1 MQSMKDYSN
10 LNKTRSEIVRNA
22 LLASVGLFIFAI
34 GIYLTIQANIGVAPW
49 DVLNQGLTKR
59 IGISYG
65 TVMMVVSATVIIID
79 VLMKEPIGLGMVL
92 DTVIVGK
99 TVDLMNYLDLVPPRQ
114 SLWSGVL
121 LLILG
126 LLLLA
131 VGMRVYMALGLGCGP
146 RDTLLV
152 ALCKRFPKLSIGAL
166 NVIMWATV
174 TVIGYFLGGQVG
186 LGTVISVVCMGPLLN
201 TLCRM
206 THFNAADVVHQNLL
220 KTLQILFGKA

>member
-99 TVDLMNYLDLVPPRQ
+99 TVDLMTYLDLVPLRQ
-114 SLWSGVL
+114 SLWSGVVL
-121 LLILG
+121 LVFG

>member
-114 SLWSGVL
+114 SLWSGVVL
-121 LLILG
+121 LVFG

-131 VGMRVYMALGLGCGP
+131 VGMRIYMALGLGCGP

-220 KTLQILFGKA
+220 KTLQILFSKA

>member
-99 TVDLMNYLDLVPPRQ
+99 TVDLMTYLDLVPLRQ
-114 SLWSGVL
+114 SLWSGVVL
-121 LLILG
+121 LVFG

-131 VGMRVYMALGLGCGP
+131 VGMRIYMALGLGCGP

>member
-1 MQSMKDYSN
+1 MQDMKDYSN
-10 LNKTRSEIVRNA
+10 LNKTRKEIVRNA
-22 LLASVGLFIFAI
+22 LWASVGLFVFAV

-49 DVLNQGLTKR
+49 DVLNQGLAKR

-65 TVMMVVSATVIIID
+65 SVMMTVSATVIVID

-92 DTVIVGK
+92 DTIIVGK
-99 TVDLMNYLDLVPPRQ
+99 TVDLMNALDLVAPRQ

-121 LLILG
+121 LLLFG

-131 VGMRVYMALGLGCGP
+131 VGMRIYMALGLGCGP

-186 LGTVISVVCMGPLLN
+186 LGTVISVVCMGPILN

-206 THFNAADVVHQNLL
+206 THFNAADVVHQNILR
-220 KTLQILFGKA
+220 TLQILIGR

>member
-1 MQSMKDYSN
+1 MQDMKDYSN
-10 LNKTRSEIVRNA
+10 LNKTRKEIVRNA
-22 LLASVGLFIFAI
+22 LWASVGLFVFAV

-49 DVLNQGLTKR
+49 DVLNQGLAKR

-65 TVMMVVSATVIIID
+65 SVMMTVSATVIVID

-92 DTVIVGK
+92 DTIIVGK
-99 TVDLMNYLDLVPPRQ
+99 TVDLMNALDLVAPRQ

-121 LLILG
+121 LLLFG

-131 VGMRVYMALGLGCGP
+131 VGMRIYMALGLGCGP

-152 ALCKRFPKLSIGAL
+152 ALCKRFPNLSIGAL

-186 LGTVISVVCMGPLLN
+186 LGTVISVVCMGPILN

-206 THFNAADVVHQNLL
+206 THFNAADVVHQNILR
-220 KTLQILFGKA
+220 TLQILIGR

>member
-1 MQSMKDYSN
+1 M
-10 LNKTRSEIVRNA
+10 
-22 LLASVGLFIFAI
+22 

-49 DVLNQGLTKR
+49 DVLNQGLAKR

-65 TVMMVVSATVIIID
+65 SVMMTVSATVIVID

-92 DTVIVGK
+92 DTIIVGK
-99 TVDLMNYLDLVPPRQ
+99 TVDLMNALDLVAPRQ

-121 LLILG
+121 LLLFG

-131 VGMRVYMALGLGCGP
+131 VGMRIYMALGLGCGP

-186 LGTVISVVCMGPLLN
+186 LGTVISVVCMGPILN

-206 THFNAADVVHQNLL
+206 THFNAADVVHQNILR
-220 KTLQILFGKA
+220 TLQILIGR